1 MAMIRRIVG
10 RVGGG
15 GLFLFAV
22 LVGYVIVAMI
32 DCDLARSAL
41 CVLGRPVVRIGPV
54 LVVVFGVMWLS
65 NLLIETRGIVRL
77 LGKGS
82 GLRGWLLA
90 VAGVIV
96 SSGSI
101 YMWYPLLADLKK
113 RGMKD
118 SLITTFLYNRAIK
131 IPLIPM
137 MIYYFGW
144 AFAVIL
150 SITMVSFSILN
161 GIVVERLTGGENS
174 P

>member
-1 MAMIRRIVG
+1 
-10 RVGGG
+10 
-15 GLFLFAV
+15 
-22 LVGYVIVAMI
+22 
-32 DCDLARSAL
+32 
-41 CVLGRPVVRIGPV
+41 
-54 LVVVFGVMWLS
+54 
-65 NLLIETRGIVRL
+65 
-77 LGKGS
+77 
-82 GLRGWLLA
+82 
-90 VAGVIV
+90 
-96 SSGSI
+96 
-101 YMWYPLLADLKK
+101 
-113 RGMKD
+113 MKD